1 MDRDNKREITISIP
15 ESIYEE
21 LQGAAKQ
28 LSGWEREQLQG
39 TEREISDSWEPEDVV
54 TAAVITWLSE
64 RRERNEAF
72 SLFSLLNGNIDCW
85 PDDRSIR
92 SLFNS

>member
-21 LQGAAKQ
+21 LQGAVKQ

-64 RRERNEAF
+64 RRE
-72 SLFSLLNGNIDCW
+72 
-85 PDDRSIR
+85 
-92 SLFNS
+92 

>member
-1 MDRDNKREITISIP
+1 MDQDNKREITISIS

-39 TEREISDSWEPEDVV
+39 AEREISDSWEPEDVV

-64 RRERNEAF
+64 RRE
-72 SLFSLLNGNIDCW
+72 
-85 PDDRSIR
+85 
-92 SLFNS
+92 

>member
-1 MDRDNKREITISIP
+1 MDRDNKREITISIS

-21 LQGAAKQ
+21 LQNAAK
-28 LSGWEREQLQG
+28 QLQG

-64 RRERNEAF
+64 RR
-72 SLFSLLNGNIDCW
+72 G
-85 PDDRSIR
+85 
-92 SLFNS
+92 

>member
-1 MDRDNKREITISIP
+1 MKISSGDNMDRDNKREITISIS
-15 ESIYEE
+15 ESIYEK

-28 LSGWEREQLQG
+28 LSGWEHEQLQG

-64 RRERNEAF
+64 RRE
-72 SLFSLLNGNIDCW
+72 
-85 PDDRSIR
+85 
-92 SLFNS
+92 

>member
-1 MDRDNKREITISIP
+1 MDRDNKREITISSS

-21 LQGAAKQ
+21 LQNAAKQ

-64 RRERNEAF
+64 RRE
-72 SLFSLLNGNIDCW
+72 
-85 PDDRSIR
+85 
-92 SLFNS
+92 